1 MQTIKLSVPAEA
13 EYARAVRMMASSL
26 AVVCDMSVE
35 DVEDIR
41 MAAEEAFVVS
51 CATRPQSCDIDFGL
65 DEGSRALSMDISL
78 GDHDPAESDDADAV
92 QALDLAELL
101 LEAVC
106 DECDYTEDGTALH
119 ILKRSAAQHADE

>member
-51 CATRPQSCDIDFGL
+51 CATQPDSCDIDFGL
-65 DEGSRALSMDISL
+65 EEGALSMDISL

-106 DECDYTEDGTALH
+106 DECDYTEDGSALH
-119 ILKRSAAQHADE
+119 ILKRTAAQDAQ

>member
-51 CATRPQSCDIDFGL
+51 CATRPLSCDIAFGL
-65 DEGSRALSMDISL
+65 EEGSLSMDIAL
-78 GDHDPAESDDADAV
+78 GDHDPAETEDKDAI

-119 ILKRSAAQHADE
+119 IVKRSAARHAE

>member
-1 MQTIKLSVPAEA
+1 MQKIKLSVPAEA
-13 EYARAVRMMASSL
+13 DYARAVRMVASSL
-26 AVVCDMSVE
+26 AVVCEMGVD

-51 CATRPQSCDIDFGL
+51 CATKPESCDITFEL
-65 DEGSRALSMDISL
+65 DGKKLSMDISL
-78 GDHDPAESDDADAV
+78 GDTDPAEGADADAV

-106 DECDYTEDGTALH
+106 DECDYTEDGRALH
-119 ILKRSAAQHADE
+119 IAKRSAAEHGE

>member
-1 MQTIKLSVPAEA
+1 MQTIRLSVPAEA
-13 EYARAVRMMASSL
+13 DYARAVRMVASSL
-26 AVVCDMSVE
+26 AVVCEMSVE

-51 CATRPQSCDIDFGL
+51 CATRPASCDITFRL
-65 DEGSRALSMDISL
+65 DGQRLSMDISL
-78 GDHDPAESDDADAV
+78 GDEDPAAGADADAV

-106 DECDYTEDGTALH
+106 DECDYTEDGQALH
-119 ILKRSAAQHADE
+119 IAKGLAARHAD